1 MNPQG
6 RLFIV
11 SAPSGAGKT
20 SLLKRLRQE
29 LDKVV
34 ISVSHTTR
42 PKRPGEVEG
51 QDYHFVSRESFE
63 KMLAQE
69 AFLEYAKVYDYYYG
83 TERKQVMESLAL
95 GLDVVLEIDWQ
106 GARQV
111 KAKLPQS
118 RSIFILPPSRA
129 ALEERL
135 RLRGQDSPET
145 IAKRLASAR
154 AEISHYAEYDYLV
167 VNAQFDQALA
177 EIKSIFIADRLRLS
191 RQQAK
196 LGELLEKL
204 LTPDTSAEQ
213 G

>member
-6 RLFIV
+6 SLFIV

-29 LDKVV
+29 LDGVV

-51 QDYHFVSRESFE
+51 QDYHFVSRETFE
-63 KMLAQE
+63 KMLAEE

-83 TERKQVMESLAL
+83 TERKQVLESLAL
-95 GLDVVLEIDWQ
+95 GLDVILEIDWQ

-111 KAKLPQS
+111 KAKLPAS
-118 RSIFILPPSRA
+118 RSIFILPPSRE

-154 AEISHYAEYDYLV
+154 ADLSHYAEYDYLV

-177 EIKSIFIADRLRLS
+177 ELKSIFIADRLRLS

-196 LGELLEKL
+196 LSELLEKL
-204 LTPDTSAEQ
+204 LTPDASVEQ